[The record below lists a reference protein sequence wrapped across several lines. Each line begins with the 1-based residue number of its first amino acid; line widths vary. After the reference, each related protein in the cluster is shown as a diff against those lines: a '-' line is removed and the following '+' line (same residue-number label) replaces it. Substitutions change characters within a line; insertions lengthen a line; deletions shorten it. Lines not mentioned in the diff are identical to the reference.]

1 MVFFRDTGGF
11 LPYVTRIWIYVTPVL
26 YFVAEIPPNLL
37 VYLRW
42 NPLYPSF
49 AALEQIFNARW
60 PVAGV
65 PARGDRRGRSGSS
78 SSAPI
83 AFLAR
88 ERDFAV
94 RL

>member
-1 MVFFRDTGGF
+1 M
-11 LPYVTRIWIYVTPVL
+11 TPVL
-26 YFVAEIPPNLL
+26 YFIREIPPNVL

-49 AALEQIFNARW
+49 TALEQIFDARF
-60 PVAGV
+60 PSPGYLLGA
-65 PARGDRRGRSGSS
+65 
-78 SSAPI
+78 SAWAI
-83 AFLAR
+83 GFFLFGAVVFLAR